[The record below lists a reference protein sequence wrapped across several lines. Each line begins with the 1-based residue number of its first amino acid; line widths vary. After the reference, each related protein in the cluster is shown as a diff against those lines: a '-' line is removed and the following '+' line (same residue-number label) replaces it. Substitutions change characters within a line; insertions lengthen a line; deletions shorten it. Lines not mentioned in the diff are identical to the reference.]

1 MELNILDTSRIRKL
15 LFLGPKG
22 SYSDFAKN
30 NFINK
35 FGFHCVSTHLKSISS
50 VIKALKDENNEK

>member
-35 FGFHCVSTHLKSISS
+35 IYF
-50 VIKALKDENNEK
+50 IKAIKYILFFILMNL

>member
-1 MELNILDTSRIRKL
+1 MPDILDTSRIRKL

-30 NFINK
+30 KFIDA
-35 FGFHCVSTHLKSISS
+35 FGLNCVSTNLISISG
-50 VIKALKDENNEK
+50 VIKALKDN